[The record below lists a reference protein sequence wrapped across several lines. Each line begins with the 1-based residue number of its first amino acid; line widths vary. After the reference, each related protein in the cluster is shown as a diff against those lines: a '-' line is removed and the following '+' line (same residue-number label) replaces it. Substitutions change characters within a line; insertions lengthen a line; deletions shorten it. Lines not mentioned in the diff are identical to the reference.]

1 MTIPVGERVSGW
13 AAMQRSA
20 VAGRDHVTPLERDGC
35 RSDLEDWDNDR
46 EMASLKSSIAAP
58 IVGEDG
64 LLGVVT
70 LYDEVDRVFTSDE
83 RRILVRIAGYMA
95 QVATREDRQ
104 TSADRTSLTD
114 PLTGVPNARFLWL
127 ESAHRM
133 GRPSGQGFGLI
144 ALRIGGLERVNQ
156 KSGNAAV
163 DRLLCQVAR
172 RLASN
177 GLDGETLVRFG
188 QDMFVVLTR
197 VHEPG
202 ELVGRWHEM
211 AAAIEQP
218 LLDARNG
225 DVHRVRPSGA
235 HASYPADGDN
245 LDTLM
250 EVLDT
255 RLRFASRHGRTVLP
269 FRLPVAQ
276 V

>member
-1 MTIPVGERVSGW
+1 MRW
-13 AAMQRSA
+13 
-20 VAGRDHVTPLERDGC
+20 GC
-35 RSDLEDWDNDR
+35 EIESY
-46 EMASLKSSIAAP
+46 IAQA
-58 IVGEDG
+58 
-64 LLGVVT
+64 
-70 LYDEVDRVFTSDE
+70 
-83 RRILVRIAGYMA
+83 
-95 QVATREDRQ
+95 ATREDRQ
-104 TSADRTSLTD
+104 TSAHRTSLTD

-133 GRPSGQGFGLI
+133 GRPSAQGFGLI
-144 ALRIGGLERVNQ
+144 ALRVGALERVNQ
-156 KSGNAAV
+156 KGGNAAV

-172 RLASN
+172 RLASS

-202 ELVGRWHEM
+202 ELVCRWHEM
-211 AAAIEQP
+211 AAAIEKP
-218 LLDARNG
+218 LVDVRNG
-225 DVHRVRPSGA
+225 DVHRVRPTGA
-235 HASYPADGDN
+235 HASYPADGDD

-269 FRLPVAQ
+269 FSLPVSQ